1 MSKYTE
7 NKYMDNFL
15 PCDKIGKEV
24 FFVLTDDLTGAAE
37 IAGICLRYGLKT
49 TFGIDSIPKCNDFD
63 VCVISTDSRSLS
75 EKEAYKIHL
84 SLAKKIS
91 RKVSKAFVFKKCDSV
106 LRGYV
111 LTEISPLFD
120 VFDVNKVLLQPSNP
134 LAMRCIKN
142 GVYYIGEEKIQNTGF
157 FSDPDF
163 PATTSEV
170 SEMLFQRSVLY
181 TNTSKIFTGE
191 IEKLN
196 DVGIYIPN
204 CKNVDELGKCLDLA
218 DEKTLLC
225 GSAAFFEQVL
235 IKKGLTQNIA
245 KNVFSV
251 TTDFLM
257 ISAGTHPQSRKYNQE
272 MIQKGILVKSFP
284 EDLIQEKVKDEI
296 VLRWAEKVLAEWE
309 NERKLILTISDK
321 DIEFSNSSTVL
332 KERLSLVVKK
342 ILEKCEIKELFIQGG
357 ATAYSILE
365 TINQKSLIP
374 INELAPCVM
383 RMKLKKSEKYITL
396 KPGSYKWPEGLVN

>member
-1 MSKYTE
+1 MREFS
-7 NKYMDNFL
+7 
-15 PCDKIGKEV
+15 
-24 FFVLTDDLTGAAE
+24 
-37 IAGICLRYGLKT
+37 GL
-49 TFGIDSIPKCNDFD
+49 N
-63 VCVISTDSRSLS
+63 
-75 EKEAYKIHL
+75 
-84 SLAKKIS
+84 
-91 RKVSKAFVFKKCDSV
+91 
-106 LRGYV
+106 
-111 LTEISPLFD
+111 
-120 VFDVNKVLLQPSNP
+120 
-134 LAMRCIKN
+134 
-142 GVYYIGEEKIQNTGF
+142 
-157 FSDPDF
+157 
-163 PATTSEV
+163 
-170 SEMLFQRSVLY
+170 

-204 CKNVDELGKCLDLA
+204 CKNVNELGKCLDLA

-257 ISAGTHPQSRKYNQE
+257 ISAGTHPQSRNYNQE
-272 MIQKGILVKSFP
+272 MTQKGILVKSFP

-296 VLRWAEKVLAEWE
+296 VLRWAEKVLAEWKD
-309 NERKLILTISDK
+309 ERKLILTISDK

-374 INELAPCVM
+374 VNELAPGVM
-383 RMKLKKSEKYITL
+383 RMKLKKGEKYITL